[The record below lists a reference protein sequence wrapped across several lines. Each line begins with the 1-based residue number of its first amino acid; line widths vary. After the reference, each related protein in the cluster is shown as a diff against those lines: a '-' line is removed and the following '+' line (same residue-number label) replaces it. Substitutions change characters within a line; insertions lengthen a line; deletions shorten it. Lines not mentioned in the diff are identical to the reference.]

1 MLEGS
6 VFRSYLCYLTLSSA
20 VWFDLQY
27 NFSFQNNCINV
38 QCTLWGLSRRV
49 PPSLLLHFLTF
60 SVCVLGNLFV
70 LTKHFD
76 LIVEMIPLYHKMLNM
91 NLTNKKIILLLRPS
105 ARPGVFLMGRLL
117 CNLGFI
123 LWLYLFLR
131 MLWTVFPHHRVCS
144 RSPSVFSCHFSLISV
159 HLKCLSCAM
168 AFIFFKERRA
178 DFLQKVFTLLVVPS
192 KEVSPLK
199 SFLKMSEHNIFS
211 YTLYHVLWI
220 HSYLQ
225 VQAYMHFYM
234 WWGTYLLRKRLLVL
248 SWRHCHF
255 QGWWV
260 CTHSPCALE
269 SDR

>member
-6 VFRSYLCYLTLSSA
+6 VFRSYLCYVTLSSA

-27 NFSFQNNCINV
+27 NFSFQNNCINL

-60 SVCVLGNLFV
+60 SVCMLGNLFV

-91 NLTNKKIILLLRPS
+91 DLTNKRNILLLRPS

-131 MLWTVFPHHRVCS
+131 MLWTVFSHHRVCS
-144 RSPSVFSCHFSLISV
+144 RSPSVFSCHFSLISF
-159 HLKCLSCAM
+159 HLEYVFLVLWLLYFLKREEQIFCKKLSCCLL
-168 AFIFFKERRA
+168 FP
-178 DFLQKVFTLLVVPS
+178 QK
-192 KEVSPLK
+192 K
-199 SFLKMSEHNIFS
+199 
-211 YTLYHVLWI
+211 YH
-220 HSYLQ
+220 H
-225 VQAYMHFYM
+225 
-234 WWGTYLLRKRLLVL
+234 
-248 SWRHCHF
+248 
-255 QGWWV
+255 
-260 CTHSPCALE
+260 
-269 SDR
+269 